1 MVKEEMVMTP
11 AQRGRKR
18 RNEAIVGNYEK
29 LKTKYP
35 DMAVTQ
41 FCHEMAK
48 EFFVSWQ
55 TVYNLIRDYENGRE
69 ATNDDDGQ

>member
-18 RNEAIVGNYEK
+18 RNEAIVNNYEK
-29 LKTKYP
+29 LKARYP
-35 DMAVTQ
+35 DMAV
-41 FCHEMAK
+41 
-48 EFFVSWQ
+48 

-69 ATNDDDGQ
+69 ATNDDDR